1 MNVHMIWFSF
11 VVVLGAVFAILTPLF
26 VLYVSA
32 SIILSASTTW
42 SLWQL
47 LVLAVGVYVL
57 GILNL
62 RLFKRLWEIVGF
74 MRERNH
80 RRNHEA
86 D

>member
-11 VVVLGAVFAILTPLF
+11 VVVLGAVLAILTPLF

-47 LVLAVGVYVL
+47 LVLAVGLYVL
-57 GILNL
+57 GTLNL
-62 RLFKRLWEIVGF
+62 RLFKRLWEVVGF
-74 MRERNH
+74 MREGNH